1 MKIFVSVH
9 CSAGIGRSGTLIL
22 VDSCLQMAEAG
33 TELTLKIIFDTLL
46 EMRTQ
51 RWGLIQTEQQLKFSV
66 DAIIHGLKNTDL
78 VNGHSSCGKQSNHTN
93 GKRLKEDRES
103 DDNTDN
109 ENDEGQSKSKK
120 RKNSES

>member
-1 MKIFVSVH
+1 
-9 CSAGIGRSGTLIL
+9 
-22 VDSCLQMAEAG
+22 MAEAG
-33 TELTLKIIFDTLL
+33 KELSLKIIFDTLL

-66 DAIIHGLKNTDL
+66 DAIIAGLKSTDL
-78 VNGHSSCGKQSNHTN
+78 VNGHNSSKQSNHHTN
-93 GKRLKEDRES
+93 GKRLKEDKES

-109 ENDEGQSKSKK
+109 EENEGQSKSKK